1 MGKLNK
7 AVQKL
12 DNRIMG
18 VVFGFLFPIITLTIL
33 WQWKYHDNS
42 LSQILHFIQQS
53 STNKNNFIIFPIL
66 PNLILFYFSNF
77 RLRMNRFTEGLVV
90 VTVFYVVVIALLIL
104 L

>member
-1 MGKLNK
+1 MGKISR
-7 AVQKL
+7 AAQKI
-12 DNRIMG
+12 DKRSVGFI
-18 VVFGFLFPIITLTIL
+18 FGLLFPIITLTIL
-33 WQWKYHDNS
+33 WQLKYGENS
-42 LSQILHFIQQS
+42 LGEILHFLKQS

-90 VTVFYVVVIALLIL
+90 VTVVYVVVIAILIL